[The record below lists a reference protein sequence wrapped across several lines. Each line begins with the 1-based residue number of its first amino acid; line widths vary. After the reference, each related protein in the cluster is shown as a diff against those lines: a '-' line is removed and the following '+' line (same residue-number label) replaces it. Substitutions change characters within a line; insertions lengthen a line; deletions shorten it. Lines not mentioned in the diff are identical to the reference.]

1 MIRDPGENCP
11 IQRSLLPFCFL
22 RTQLHHDYL
31 SQASQ
36 LCPRAV
42 DLFEHSLGQFAA
54 FHSRGAFRV
63 VMKVSRD
70 ASRGFFV
77 LAQTRLQAG
86 GSCGSLREN
95 PSGVDP
101 HVIIAMLHVEQSF
114 REPLRHW
121 SDWSNGTSCS
131 GRARPAWMGAEER
144 KAVSARMT
152 RYWPAWRARSEIPK
166 MATPLHLGGWECL
179 TPISDEEAAHSN
191 VCCGRRS
198 ESRFDA
204 EV

>member
-1 MIRDPGENCP
+1 MTTFRKRASCFRV
-11 IQRSLLPFCFL
+11 RSISSSTAL
-22 RTQLHHDYL
+22 
-31 SQASQ
+31 AS
-36 LCPRAV
+36 
-42 DLFEHSLGQFAA
+42 
-54 FHSRGAFRV
+54 SRRFIGAFRL
-63 VMKVSRD
+63 VMRVSRD
-70 ASRGFFV
+70 ASRAFFA

-166 MATPLHLGGWECL
+166 MATPLYLGGG
-179 TPISDEEAAHSN
+179 S
-191 VCCGRRS
+191 V
-198 ESRFDA
+198 
-204 EV
+204 